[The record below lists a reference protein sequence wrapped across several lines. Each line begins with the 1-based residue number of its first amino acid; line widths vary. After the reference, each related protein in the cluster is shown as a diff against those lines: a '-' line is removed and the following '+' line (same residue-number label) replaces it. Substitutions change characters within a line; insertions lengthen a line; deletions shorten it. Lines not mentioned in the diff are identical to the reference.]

1 MNYIAVDFEW
11 NQAYV
16 TKTRRQN
23 DYVIQLDGEIIQ
35 IGAVK
40 MNENFEITDTFNAD
54 IRPVFYRKIHKKVQ
68 ELTGIDQKRLNN
80 GKDFAVVIN
89 KFIKWCGKEHTFLT
103 WGADDSRIL
112 MQNLLMHKIDTS
124 GTGKWVNLQVIYA
137 MQVEGTTGQVSLEKA
152 VERLGISL
160 DLDVHDALNDAAYT
174 ALLCS
179 RLDIK
184 KGLEEYSD
192 SSVLSGLKRVSCG
205 SYKVIYNCA
214 SKHNAFAHEK
224 VRNLKCP
231 YCSETLSEL
240 KPWIKQSGDRFMT
253 IGRCNRHGLFVGKLK
268 FVRQKDSRYTA
279 KYMMYTA
286 DSADEQYYAD
296 KHRANSEKARKRRKL
311 RGSRTHNA

>member
-112 MQNLLMHKIDTS
+112 MQNLLMHKIDIS

-152 VERLGISL
+152 VERLEISL
-160 DLDVHDALNDAAYT
+160 DLDVHDALNDAAYV

-179 RLDIK
+179 GLDIK

-205 SYKVIYNCA
+205 NYKVIYNCA

-231 YCSETLSEL
+231 YCNETLSEL

-268 FVRQKDSRYTA
+268 FIRQKDSRYTA

-311 RGSRTHNA
+311 RRTAD